1 MGNKGTLPS
10 SNCNVRNREPFQR
23 LLDAVYCLLKV
34 HGSVRVV
41 IGRNN
46 DINLFLRPNVPT
58 IGGTYKLN
66 LYNLN

>member
-1 MGNKGTLPS
+1 MENKGTLPS
-10 SNCNVRNREPFQR
+10 SNCNVSNRVPFQW

-41 IGRNN
+41 VGRNY
-46 DINLFLRPNVPT
+46 DINLFLRPDVPT